1 MEQPTETGTKKKHL
15 IWIIIVA
22 AAIIAVIIFITVG
35 IPRGQSGPTLS
46 DNVTILQGQ
55 MATLQG
61 QMTAAQGNLVN
72 IAVRQ
77 TEIASNFTNMFAL
90 VSAIPNWSPTIEA
103 MQQAITNMQAILA
116 NYRSIHT
123 SVLNSTNLQATVYG
137 VGNFT
142 AIITAWGNWT
152 APSVSLRPGSAN
164 CTISDHYLSGNVTTV
179 FVSPLDSWENG
190 AIINIMLTD
199 STGSIDYA
207 SSSIGGSL

>member
-1 MEQPTETGTKKKHL
+1 MEQPIETGTKKKHL
-15 IWIIIVA
+15 IWIIIGA

-35 IPRGQSGPTLS
+35 IPSGQSGPTLS

-103 MQQAITNMQAILA
+103 MQQAIASMQAILA
-116 NYRSIHT
+116 NYISIHT

-137 VGNFT
+137 AGNFT

-152 APSVSLRPGSAN
+152 DPSASLIPGSAN
-164 CTISDHYLSGNVTTV
+164 CTISGHYLSGNVVTV
-179 FVSPLDSWENG
+179 FVSPLDNWENG

>member
-1 MEQPTETGTKKKHL
+1 MEPTTETGTKKKHL
-15 IWIIIVA
+15 IWIIIGA

-61 QMTAAQGNLVN
+61 QMTTAQGNLVN

-103 MQQAITNMQAILA
+103 LQQAIASMQSILA
-116 NYRSIHT
+116 NYRSVHT
-123 SVLNSTNLQATVYG
+123 TVLNATNLQATVYG
-137 VGNFT
+137 AGNFT

-152 APSVSLRPGSAN
+152 DPSVYLAPGSAN
-164 CTISDHYLSGNVTTV
+164 CTISDHYLSANFVTI
-179 FVSPLDSWENG
+179 FVSTLDSWENG
-190 AIINIMLTD
+190 AIINIMIED
-199 STGSIDYA
+199 SGTINYA
-207 SSSIGGSL
+207 SASIGGSL